1 MTLYI
6 EKKDQVTYWREKKK
20 KEHLPSAQDQILSL
34 ENGSFRMKLLKQ
46 LQKKKKKRKR
56 NKLREL
62 KHGHK
67 QQIGIP
73 QPISEEEKKNH
84 SLLRFYFVEFFC
96 TFQMYCMLVSFDECH
111 RLFICTFYINEY
123 N

>member
-1 MTLYI
+1 M
-6 EKKDQVTYWREKKK
+6 EGK
-20 KEHLPSAQDQILSL
+20 KEKETFTFSPASNFVPWKWVIQNEVVKIIA
-34 ENGSFRMKLLKQ
+34 
-46 LQKKKKKRKR
+46 KKRKIKR
-56 NKLREL
+56 NKIREL

-67 QQIGIP
+67 QQIEIP

-111 RLFICTFYINEY
+111 RLFICTFYTNEY